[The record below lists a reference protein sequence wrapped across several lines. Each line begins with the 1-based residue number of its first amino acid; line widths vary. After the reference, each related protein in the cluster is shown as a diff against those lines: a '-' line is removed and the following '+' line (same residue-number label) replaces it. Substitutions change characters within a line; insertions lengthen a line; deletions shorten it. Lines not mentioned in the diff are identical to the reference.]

1 MTDYSFVLG
10 LVIIEMSHYSCRSEN
25 STEAKVL
32 PHFPSYFVP
41 HCHVSWILTSM
52 WCCQGRRIKETIVDP
67 DHEPQSSDSRCLSS
81 VSRTRIIIERKHRE
95 HNSQFNIFYTY
106 IVSQVLILMFWF
118 WFIINI
124 HKHNI
129 LVEIKILNIVNLPT
143 CTSNLQFWDG
153 NLLPI
158 CICTATATV
167 QYFAKFNA
175 LRWCLNPPH

>member
-1 MTDYSFVLG
+1 MLCRIMTMWPMTLFYLLYLVSWLLKCPSFLPFG
-10 LVIIEMSHYSCRSEN
+10 IEY

-41 HCHVSWILTSM
+41 YCHVSWILTSM

-81 VSRTRIIIERKHRE
+81 VSRTQIIIERKHRE

-106 IVSQVLILMFWF
+106 TYIVSQALILMFWF

-124 HKHNI
+124 HKHF
-129 LVEIKILNIVNLPT
+129 
-143 CTSNLQFWDG
+143 SG
-153 NLLPI
+153 N
-158 CICTATATV
+158 
-167 QYFAKFNA
+167 
-175 LRWCLNPPH
+175 